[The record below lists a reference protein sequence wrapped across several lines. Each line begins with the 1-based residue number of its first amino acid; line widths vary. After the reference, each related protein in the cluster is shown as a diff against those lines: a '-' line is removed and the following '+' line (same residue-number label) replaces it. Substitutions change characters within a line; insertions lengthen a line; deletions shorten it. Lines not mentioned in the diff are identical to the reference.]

1 MNVNNDKLY
10 EMVKT
15 LREYVK
21 YLVNLNPNDAIKMD
35 ILDWKY
41 CLSDIGMC
49 LIVIE
54 KFMKQGKDD

>member
-1 MNVNNDKLY
+1 MNNDKLY
-10 EMVKT
+10 ELVKT

-35 ILDWKY
+35 SSDWQM
-41 CLSDIGMC
+41 CLNDIGMY

-54 KFMKQGKDD
+54 KFIKKGKEH